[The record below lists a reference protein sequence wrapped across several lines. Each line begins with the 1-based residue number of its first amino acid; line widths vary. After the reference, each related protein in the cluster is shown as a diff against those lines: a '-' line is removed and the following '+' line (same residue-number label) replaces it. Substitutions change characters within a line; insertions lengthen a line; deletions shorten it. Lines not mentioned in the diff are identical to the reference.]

1 MADLKLHKD
10 YGQQME
16 KQRLDPK
23 EFNLPET
30 SFVSDIDAKVFQG
43 IVLQCLSQIDGVG
56 LVEGN
61 FISSLLGRGGPEV
74 AAGIESEK
82 DSISQSVNIKIE
94 VNIAYGISIP
104 QKAEEIQSKVAEEIT
119 RLTGLHV
126 SSVHVIFRN
135 ILLPDQTKQTLSRLE
150 QLLQKPVS
158 QPGEEDEYGEDF

>member
-1 MADLKLHKD
+1 MADLKLHKE
-10 YGQQME
+10 YGHQAE

-43 IVLQCLSQIDGVG
+43 IVLQCLSQIDGVS

-82 DSISQSVNIKIE
+82 DSTSQSVNIKIE
-94 VNIAYGISIP
+94 VNVAYGVSIP
-104 QKAEEIQSKVAEEIT
+104 QKADEIQSKVAEEIT

-158 QPGEEDEYGEDF
+158 HTGEEDEYGEDF